1 MEASLDSMI
10 AKVVASIEE
19 RDDMNDARWKALLD
33 KAGQKIKFEKVKV
46 KVGKVAAHATLQ
58 TSHESVASRGDQDER
73 GSKILTVDTSM
84 MDDDTKAWCKMVWAR
99 IMQEM

>member
-58 TSHESVASRGDQDER
+58 QAMKASRA
-73 GSKILTVDTSM
+73 VV
-84 MDDDTKAWCKMVWAR
+84 TKMNEDPR
-99 IMQEM
+99 S